1 VSSDRDLSSRREE
14 SPEVIEGG
22 AARRGSESAAR
33 DQASGRAGVGEP
45 LAGARAGSEQALA
58 TVRVRVNSGERSFG
72 AGTSIAGLLDAL
84 GVSTPRVAVER
95 NRAIVPKAAYD
106 STLLEEGDELEVV
119 EFVGGG

>member
-1 VSSDRDLSSRREE
+1 VSSDAIPAE
-14 SPEVIEGG
+14 S
-22 AARRGSESAAR
+22 
-33 DQASGRAGVGEP
+33 
-45 LAGARAGSEQALA
+45 
-58 TVRVRVNSGERSFG
+58 VRVRVNGDERSLG

-95 NRAIVPKAAYD
+95 NRAIVPKATYD